1 MIPHVFLSLSGEDDD
16 FVERVWRHLP
26 EGLAIFYRKS
36 FKNGQKL
43 LEAMES
49 GVEHSSVFVF
59 FASEASIRSCWTG
72 FEMDQ
77 ARLAAIRR
85 PNFRI
90 LVFPLQIDIS
100 PTMLPS
106 WMQQYWISN
115 VGWNPKDVARY
126 IRHVVTSRPIASAAL
141 SSPPIGRGELLDIAT
156 RRWMTAISEFGHP
169 PNIIIFSGIGGIGR
183 RTFARYFLEHALS
196 TLPNV
201 LCGPQLHLPQF
212 ADVAD
217 IYRGLREQIE
227 TDFSIERFAR
237 DLDVFSRADPDD
249 RVNEII
255 SCLGYYK
262 DLGQAVLI
270 AIGSGLFE
278 DRGSLKWWV
287 PKLFT
292 KLASHPDIKLCLI
305 TNRRFREEELM
316 AWKNAV
322 QFYVPELK
330 HPDVKALMIAVSPLF
345 GIEPVHPSDG
355 LVLAIGGHADMAKA
369 AVRLISQ
376 KGERFFDRDPSAFF
390 HLQDEIISENLE
402 ISSLTK
408 EQLELLC
415 MLSWVPRIE
424 ARIIEEVIRSRHN
437 TSRVAFAA
445 ALDNLILGCL
455 VVVVGDNLMI
465 SPAIR
470 HVFRRRYGYGEKG
483 LLEAFSSALDATWTK
498 AQKGGEFRADL
509 FDAFVFMRALE
520 GKSMP
525 EQFRRLLLPSTL
537 REVVAEAYARGRDQY
552 DSEAL
557 RRVVVWGSIAETLN
571 MDETVREEILSTVV
585 RSHIRLGEYGE
596 AESIL
601 KQFDQKGY
609 RSVYFLRGFSQRRQ
623 GHYEEALPLFKTALQ
638 DKKYRRST
646 VQELANCYQKLD
658 MRRELG
664 ELVST
669 HSDMVEKSAA
679 LFDFKVATLL
689 AENRI
694 PEAEGAI
701 RRLRAMP
708 DDNGRS
714 VCNQAR
720 LLMQRDRSY
729 EEAENILTDII
740 DKRIGD
746 PVAARRWRAIAAA
759 NAGHFSVARQDIEF
773 IRTRTGRQQIA
784 ERLDVYFFTTQ
795 RDYDRADLLLSQLR
809 DSAHDGRLRA
819 RILEARASD
828 VRTPLAERE
837 RLRVQAAELRA
848 RNQLMSE
855 YDV

>member
-72 FEMDQ
+72 FEIDQ
-77 ARLAAIRR
+77 ARLAAIHR

-90 LVFPLQIDIS
+90 LVFPLQVDIT

-106 WMQQYWISN
+106 WMRQYWISN

-126 IRHVVTSRPIASAAL
+126 IRHVVTSQPIASAAL

-156 RRWMTAISEFGHP
+156 RRWMAAISEFGHP

-196 TLPNV
+196 ALPNV

-227 TDFSIERFAR
+227 TDFSIERFAH

-255 SCLGYYK
+255 NCLGYYK
-262 DLGQAVLI
+262 GLGQAVLI

-292 KLASHPDIKLCLI
+292 RLASHPDIRLCLI
-305 TNRRFREEELM
+305 SNRQFREEELM

-322 QFYVPELK
+322 QFYVPPLK
-330 HPDVKALMIAVSPLF
+330 DPDVKALMIAVSPLF
-345 GIEPVHPSDG
+345 GIEPIHPTDG

-402 ISSLTK
+402 MSSLTK

-415 MLSWVPRIE
+415 MLSWVPQIE
-424 ARIIEEVIRSRHN
+424 GRIIEEVIRSRHK
-437 TSRVAFAA
+437 TSRVEFAV

-465 SPAIR
+465 SSAIR
-470 HVFRRRYGYGEKG
+470 QVFRRRYGYGEKG
-483 LLEAFSSALDATWTK
+483 LLEAFSYALDATWTK
-498 AQKGGEFRADL
+498 AQKVGEFRADL

-520 GKSMP
+520 GKSLP
-525 EQFRRLLLPSTL
+525 EEFGRLLLPSTL

-557 RRVVVWGSIAETLN
+557 RRVVAWGSIAETLN

-585 RSHIRLGEYGE
+585 RSYIRLGSYGE

-601 KQFDQKGY
+601 KKFDQKGTDQFIFFEGLACEGKATMK
-609 RSVYFLRGFSQRRQ
+609 RHCLFLR
-623 GHYEEALPLFKTALQ
+623 
-638 DKKYRRST
+638 
-646 VQELANCYQKLD
+646 
-658 MRRELG
+658 
-664 ELVST
+664 
-669 HSDMVEKSAA
+669 
-679 LFDFKVATLL
+679 
-689 AENRI
+689 
-694 PEAEGAI
+694 
-701 RRLRAMP
+701 RL
-708 DDNGRS
+708 
-714 VCNQAR
+714 C
-720 LLMQRDRSY
+720 
-729 EEAENILTDII
+729 
-740 DKRIGD
+740 
-746 PVAARRWRAIAAA
+746 
-759 NAGHFSVARQDIEF
+759 
-773 IRTRTGRQQIA
+773 RTRSIG
-784 ERLDVYFFTTQ
+784 
-795 RDYDRADLLLSQLR
+795 
-809 DSAHDGRLRA
+809 GRLSRSLQTVTKNS
-819 RILEARASD
+819 ICGASWG
-828 VRTPLAERE
+828 
-837 RLRVQAAELRA
+837 
-848 RNQLMSE
+848 S
-855 YDV
+855 